1 MKRIARI
8 LTSYLSAVILASCN
22 SPLPADQDGSALWF
36 ANSRPYG
43 EVLSSVE
50 TVIDPVLSVEEFH
63 IYDSGGKRYIAGG
76 SEAGIRYG
84 AYALQRAEV
93 LGNAGTGIDIREKP
107 RYQYRILDHWDN
119 LDDSVERGY
128 AGKSM
133 WEWTSPEIPEARI
146 RKYAELCAS
155 VGINGS
161 VLNNVNSNPL
171 MLDAEHIARVAKIA
185 GILREYGIKTYV
197 SIKWTSPIVLDG
209 IKTGDPLDPSVRQW
223 WKDKADELYAAI
235 PDFGGFLVKANSEGQ
250 EGPQD
255 HGRTH
260 ADGANMLAEALAP
273 HGGIVMWRAFV
284 YDPSSDDRARQAVE
298 EFQPLDGQF
307 LDNVIIQIKNGP
319 IDFQPREPF
328 NPLFGQLHDTKMMME
343 FQITQEYLGF
353 SNHLVY
359 HGTTYE
365 ECLDSD
371 TYRDGEGTSVADV
384 LTGIAGV
391 ANTGQDANFSGY
403 IFAQSNWYMFG
414 RLAWNPELSAEDIAR
429 EWLRQTFVKPEGMSA
444 KAFGKKF
451 LDPVSDILMTSRET
465 TVNYEMPLGLH
476 HIFGGSHYG
485 PGPWES
491 SFRKDWSPT
500 FYHKAGEDGIGF
512 DRSREGTD
520 NVDQYHE
527 PLASRFN
534 DLATCP
540 ENLLLWFH
548 HLPWDY
554 KLSSGRTLWD
564 EICLHYDNGI
574 SQVEQYQ
581 KTWESLKPYVSESI
595 FDEVT
600 KKLDIQKNDAEW
612 WRDACVGYFQTFSK
626 KDLPAGVR
634 PLNMPVDSIQIKSV
648 QSDRAGMPVHDENNK
663 PVLLTNRRFR
673 PGGMMSSGGPVAPSR
688 SGQKL

>member
-1 MKRIARI
+1 MKFIHIA
-8 LTSYLSAVILASCN
+8 LSTGAMVMALGLASCN
-22 SPLPADQDGSALWF
+22 SPKAVEQDGSDLWF
-36 ANSRPYG
+36 ANSKPYE

-50 TVIDPVLSVEEFH
+50 TAIDPSLGKEAYR
-63 IYDSGGKRYIAGG
+63 ITIKDGKRTVAGG

-84 AYALQRAEV
+84 VYALQRNEA
-93 LGNAGTGIDIREKP
+93 LGMEGENIEIMSQP
-107 RYQYRILDHWDN
+107 RYEYRILDHWDN

-128 AGKSM
+128 AGQSM
-133 WEWTSPEIPEARI
+133 WEWTAPEIPEARI
-146 RKYAELCAS
+146 RKYGELCAS

-171 MLDAEHIARVAKIA
+171 MLDAEHIARVAAIA
-185 GILREYGIKTYV
+185 DILREYGIRTYIA
-197 SIKWTSPIVLDG
+197 IKWTSPIVLDG
-209 IKTGDPLDPSVRQW
+209 IKTGDPLDPSLRQW
-223 WKDKADELYAAI
+223 WKDKADEIYAAI

-260 ADGANMLAEALAP
+260 ADGANMLAEALQP

-307 LDNVIIQIKNGP
+307 MDNVIIQIKNGP

-328 NPLFGQLHDTKMMME
+328 NPLFGQLYKTKMMME

-371 TYRDGEGTSVADV
+371 TYRDGEGTTVADV
-384 LTGIAGV
+384 ITGIAGV

-414 RLAWNPELSAEDIAR
+414 RLAWDPNLSADAIAY
-429 EWLRQTFVKPEGMSA
+429 EWIHQTFIQPEGMSD
-444 KAFGKKF
+444 KAYQKKF
-451 LDPVSDILMTSRET
+451 VRPVHEILMTSRET

-491 SFRKDWSPT
+491 SYRKDWSPT

-512 DRSREGTD
+512 DRTREGTD

-527 PLASRFN
+527 PLASKFN
-534 DLATCP
+534 DLETCP
-540 ENLLLWFH
+540 EELLLWFH

-554 KLSSGRTLWD
+554 QLSSGKTLWD
-564 EICLHYDNGI
+564 EICLHYDTGI
-574 SQVEQYQ
+574 SQVEEYR

-595 FDEVT
+595 FNEVT

-626 KDLPAGVR
+626 RDLPAGVR
-634 PLNMPVDSIQIKSV
+634 PLNMPIDSVMIKSV

-663 PVLLTNRRFR
+663 PILLTNRRFR
-673 PGGMMSSGGPVAPSR
+673 PGGAMSSGGPVAR
-688 SGQKL
+688 

>member
-1 MKRIARI
+1 MKFTNTAVAGCM
-8 LTSYLSAVILASCN
+8 LLSAFLMSCS
-22 SPLPADQDGSALWF
+22 SPKPADQDGSDLWF
-36 ANSRPYG
+36 ANSKPYD
-43 EVLSSVE
+43 EVLASVE
-50 TVIDPVLSVEEFH
+50 TVIDPSLDKEEYR
-63 IYDSGGKRYIAGG
+63 ITIKDGGRTVTGG

-84 AYALQRAEV
+84 VYALQRNEA
-93 LGNAGTGIDIREKP
+93 LGMEGENIEIGSKP
-107 RYQYRILDHWDN
+107 RYEYRILDHWDN

-146 RKYAELCAS
+146 RKYGELCAS

-161 VLNNVNSNPL
+161 VVNNVNSNPL
-171 MLDAEHIARVAKIA
+171 MLDAEHIARVAGIA
-185 GILREYGIKTYV
+185 DILREYGIKTYIA
-197 SIKWTSPIVLDG
+197 IKWTSPIVLDG
-209 IKTGDPLDPSVRQW
+209 IKTGDPLDPSLRQW
-223 WKDKADELYAAI
+223 WKDKADEIYAAI

-284 YDPSSDDRARQAVE
+284 YDPTSDDRARQAVE

-328 NPLFGQLHDTKMMME
+328 NPLFGQLYKTKMMME

-371 TYRDGEGTSVADV
+371 TYRDGEGSTVADV
-384 LTGIAGV
+384 ITGIAGV
-391 ANTGQDANFSGY
+391 ANTGQDENFSGY

-414 RLAWNPELSAEDIAR
+414 RLAWDPTLSAESIAY
-429 EWLRQTFVKPEGMSA
+429 EWIHQTFTKPEGMSA
-444 KAFGKKF
+444 KAFEKKF
-451 LDPVSDILMTSRET
+451 VEPVHEIMMTSRET

-491 SFRKDWSPT
+491 SYRKDWSPT

-512 DRSREGTD
+512 DRTREGTD

-527 PLASRFN
+527 PLASQFN
-534 DLATCP
+534 DLETCP

-554 KLSSGRTLWD
+554 QLSSGRTLWD

-581 KTWESLKPYVSESI
+581 NTWESLKPYVSESI
-595 FDEVT
+595 FNEVT

-626 KDLPAGVR
+626 KDLPTGVR
-634 PLNMPVDSIQIKSV
+634 PFTMPIDSVSIKSV

-663 PVLLTNRRFR
+663 PILLTNRRFM
-673 PGGMMSSGGPVAPSR
+673 PSGFSSGGPVPEAA
-688 SGQKL
+688 KK